1 MSKFTEELNEFSAA
15 VAKLPP
21 DQKARVYAAMKAA
34 IGPVKKTRQIAGGQV
49 AESRDVDW
57 QIITDAVPPDL
68 RQDARQIQ
76 RSFNDETKKRGQ
88 LWADESGHYVVTNRL
103 LPQPTPAELLITDE
117 VLDVIVAKM
126 QARADARLVQQ
137 QERPQFRPSSSSPT
151 GPFGGPPPAGQGP
164 GGA

>member
-21 DQKARVYAAMKAA
+21 EQKARVYAAMKAA
-34 IGPVKKTRQIAGGQV
+34 VGPAKKTRQLGGGQV

-88 LWADESGHYVVTNRL
+88 VWSDEAGHFIVTNRL
-103 LPQPTPAELLITDE
+103 LPQPTAAELLITDD
-117 VLDVIVAKM
+117 VMDVIVAKM
-126 QARADARLVQQ
+126 KARADAKLSAT
-137 QERPQFRPSSSSPT
+137 PSA
-151 GPFGGPPPAGQGP
+151 PPAE
-164 GGA
+164 